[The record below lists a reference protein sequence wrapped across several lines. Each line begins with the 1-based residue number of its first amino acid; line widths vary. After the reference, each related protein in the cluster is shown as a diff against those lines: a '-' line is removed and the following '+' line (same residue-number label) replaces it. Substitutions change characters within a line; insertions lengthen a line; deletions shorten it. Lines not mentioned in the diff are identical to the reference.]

1 MAGLKS
7 GTADLHR
14 RLERRLA
21 GAERFIVRERYVEHL
36 ARLATFYGP
45 AEANWASYLYPVL
58 NDFDARRKFA
68 LLLRDLLYL
77 GGDARAAAELPP
89 VSDSAAALGAFYVLE
104 GATLGGQHLLTV
116 VERKLGL
123 DAAHGASYLAS
134 YGAEVRMMW
143 ARFGQ
148 QVEAHCRD
156 QAAIV
161 RAVNAARA
169 TFAALE
175 DCLCEVSA

>member
-7 GTADLHR
+7 GTAELHR

-21 GAERFIVRERYVEHL
+21 GAERFVVRERYVEHL
-36 ARLATFYGP
+36 ARLASFYGP
-45 AEANWASYLYPVL
+45 AEANWASYLSPVL

-68 LLLRDLLYL
+68 LLLRDLVYL
-77 GGDARAAAELPP
+77 GGDVRAEAELPP

-123 DAAHGASYLAS
+123 DPTHGASYLAS
-134 YGAEVRMMW
+134 YGPAVGEMW

-156 QAAIV
+156 QASFS
-161 RAVNAARA
+161 RAVDAARA
-169 TFAALE
+169 TFVALE
-175 DCLCEVSA
+175 GCLCEASA